1 MSLFLSRFA
10 GILYK
15 ANPEKAYPEPSEKAE
30 SMLEFTIIIKQI
42 VFEGADFKYDNS
54 VFKF

>member
-30 SMLEFTIIIKQI
+30 SMLEFTIIIKKI